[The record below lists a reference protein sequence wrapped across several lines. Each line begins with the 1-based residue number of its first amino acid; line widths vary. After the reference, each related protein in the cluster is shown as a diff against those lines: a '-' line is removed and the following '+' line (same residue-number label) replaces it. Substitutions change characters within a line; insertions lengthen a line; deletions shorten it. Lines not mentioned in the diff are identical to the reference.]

1 MQLPPK
7 TEAQLV
13 ADERERMLLAKQ
25 ERIAYQ
31 KQQEINRRLKN
42 TKTNAKN
49 LASRKGADKIALEYE
64 RDLLLLRLEDIDK
77 AQAKDGNR

>member
-7 TEAQLV
+7 TEAQLI

-25 ERIAYQ
+25 ERVAYQ
-31 KQQEINRRLKN
+31 KQKEINRRLKN
-42 TKTNAKN
+42 TKTNAKY

-64 RDLLLLRLEDIDK
+64 RDLLLIRLEDIDK
-77 AQAKDGNR
+77 ALAKERKR

>member
-13 ADERERMLLAKQ
+13 ADERESMLLAKQ

-77 AQAKDGNR
+77 ALAKDGNR